1 MSAETLLTEPEGRLQ
16 PERLSALDASGKFP
30 GASLPALAFSNVAI
44 EFGARSWGA
53 RLIARFLRRPEE
65 ARFALFNVSFVLNRG
80 EWAVLQGVNGAG
92 KTTILKLAQGLYEP
106 HQGLVERFL
115 PIAQVFGEAR
125 SFYGRLSLFENLK
138 YFSGLQGFS
147 SKKIESALH
156 RVALHEFRN
165 VPLREASTGMCARLG
180 LARAMC
186 AAESE
191 CVLLLDEPER
201 GLDEAGLKLLADLLH
216 ENSNRGGSALIA
228 THAPHAP
235 WLEHARKFEIQNGK
249 LVEIKSESQNRGA
262 A

>member
-1 MSAETLLTEPEGRLQ
+1 MSAETLLTESEERLQ
-16 PERLSALDASGKFP
+16 PERLSVLDASGKFP
-30 GASLPALAFSNVAI
+30 DASLPAMAFSDVAI
-44 EFGARSWGA
+44 EFGARSLA
-53 RLIARFLRRPEE
+53 SRLIARLLHRPAE
-65 ARFALFNVSFVLNRG
+65 ARFALFDVSFVLNRG
-80 EWAVLQGVNGAG
+80 EWAVLQGANGTG

-106 HQGLVERFL
+106 HQGSVARFL
-115 PIAQVFGEAR
+115 PAVQVFGEAR
-125 SFYGRLSLFENLK
+125 SFYGRLSLLENLK
-138 YFSGLQGFS
+138 YFSGLQGADP
-147 SKKIESALH
+147 KNIDRALR

-201 GLDEAGLKLLADLLH
+201 GLDEAGLKLLADLLR